1 MSVERPCTWEESEH
15 FAKVQAAIRSY
26 FPTLK
31 RQQLDSLRIAAN
43 GSTVFRSANG
53 QLMVAKNLDV
63 LTDDDAWF
71 SRKKKPSPA
80 SASDLAA
87 WRLISG
93 ILTAGAP
100 SLLGMKLIEL
110 QVAYGTLKIGADG
123 SLNCVVDAE
132 PTELP
137 RIEIDIPVPIHTDVI
152 DTVLAEYRAELAETS
167 PAAPFLA
174 GVEPPTDEW
183 RP

>member
-1 MSVERPCTWEESEH
+1 MAIERPCTWEESEH

-87 WRLISG
+87 WRLING
-93 ILTAGAP
+93 ILTPGAP

-110 QVAYGTLKIGADG
+110 QVGYGTLEIVAGGARRSVAD
-123 SLNCVVDAE
+123 SE
-132 PTELP
+132 
-137 RIEIDIPVPIHTDVI
+137 
-152 DTVLAEYRAELAETS
+152 
-167 PAAPFLA
+167 
-174 GVEPPTDEW
+174 
-183 RP
+183 